1 MLSNMEIDAECEW
14 MEYDGME
21 DDDDDIQEYIE
32 EAIDDC

>member
-1 MLSNMEIDAECEW
+1 MLTNMEIDVECEW